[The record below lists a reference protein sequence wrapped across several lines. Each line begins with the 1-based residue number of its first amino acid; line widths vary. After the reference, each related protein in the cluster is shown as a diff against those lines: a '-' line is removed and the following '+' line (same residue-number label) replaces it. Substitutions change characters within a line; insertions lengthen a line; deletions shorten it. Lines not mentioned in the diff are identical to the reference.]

1 MVSRARS
8 SDTGE
13 ETPVMADTAVG
24 DRVDPDWD
32 ERVLASH
39 SAPHFMQSRT
49 WARIRDV
56 GPWQV
61 DTVDLGTA
69 ADLPALVFEREA
81 PGTGRLRHIPR
92 LTGVVAADLP
102 ALTARVAASRGD
114 AFATKLEIYQPRDA
128 ALDAA
133 FTAAGWLPTRASQYR
148 FAVVVDLSDGADATL
163 ARMKKRAR
171 AEIRVGERNGV
182 QIQRVEVGGPETEEM
197 LALVRVTEERSG
209 AFFRRDDYL
218 RTVWHGFAADGRG
231 ALYLARHDGRVVSGA
246 FVARYGRR
254 AWYKDGGSVRDV
266 PNLMASRL
274 LQWRVM
280 QDLVTDGVTAYD
292 LGHVPPPDPES
303 ASGTGIQTFKT
314 AFAPVVEFQ
323 PAYLLPHS
331 ASAEPWR
338 TSESRFLAE
347 YHASTGDYWY

>member
-1 MVSRARS
+1 M
-8 SDTGE
+8 TL
-13 ETPVMADTAVG
+13 DTAV
-24 DRVDPDWD
+24 RRHVAPDWD
-32 ERVLASH
+32 DRVLASH

-49 WARIRDV
+49 WAKIRAA
-56 GPWQV
+56 GPWRV
-61 DTVDLGTA
+61 DTIELGSGS
-69 ADLPALVFEREA
+69 DLPALVFERRTA
-81 PGTGRLRHIPR
+81 DAGLLRHLPR
-92 LTGVVAADLP
+92 VTGVRAADVP
-102 ALTARVAASRGD
+102 ELTARVSAHRGE
-114 AFATKLEIYQPRDA
+114 AFATKIEVYQLRDPE
-128 ALDAA
+128 LDAA

-148 FAVVVDLSDGADATL
+148 FAVVTDLADGADAAH

-182 QIQRVEVGGPETEEM
+182 DVERVEVGGPGTEEM

-218 RTVWHGFAADGRG
+218 RTVWDGFAADGRG
-231 ALYLARHDGRVVSGA
+231 ALYLAKHDGRVVAGA

-254 AWYKDGGSVRDV
+254 AWYKDGGSLRDV

-280 QDLVTDGVTAYD
+280 QELAVDGVTAYD
-292 LGHVPPPDPES
+292 LGHVPPPNPDQP
-303 ASGTGIQTFKT
+303 AGTGIQTFKT

-331 ASAEPWR
+331 PAAERWR
-338 TSESRFLAE
+338 VDEARFLAD
-347 YHASTGDYWY
+347 YRAKTGDYWY